1 MSPHLRSKLTEI
13 ESLQL
18 RRQLLDRG
26 VRPVARALAVADITA
41 VSAAA
46 GLPLRAAQIEQIRSR
61 LGHAG
66 ATRGPIA

>member
-1 MSPHLRSKLTEI
+1 MPSVSLEKLTEI
-13 ESLQL
+13 EATQL

-46 GLPLRAAQIEQIRSR
+46 GLPLRVAQIEQIRSR
-61 LGHAG
+61 LAPPI